1 MVFLVGQ
8 RKREGIILERKCE
21 LMRQRKSIVGS
32 GNSFGGKI
40 ELQTIDREIGLLD
53 IELKALSEKTKNKT
67 YGRIEAMVE
76 MVDSGEG
83 PKFSEIIIKDRSSNK
98 KPPNIVFVSKDTE
111 LACKLMLAKVNSVVV
126 CGKMNIR
133 ILSKDI

>member
-1 MVFLVGQ
+1 MVGQ
-8 RKREGIILERKCE
+8 RKREGIILERKCT

-32 GNSFGGKI
+32 GDPFEEKKI
-40 ELQTIDREIGLLD
+40 ELQNIDREIELLE
-53 IELKALSEKTKNKT
+53 IELKALSEKTRNKT
-67 YGRIEAMVE
+67 YGRIEAMV
-76 MVDSGEG
+76 DFGEG
-83 PKFSEIIIKDRSSNK
+83 PKFSEIIIKDRSPNK

-126 CGKMNIR
+126 CEKTNIR